1 MAKEVR
7 LKVGELTAR
16 EEAGRGIVRIDGKIL
31 KELGIKEGDVVEIE
45 GERKTAAIA
54 VRAYPADV
62 GLNIIRM
69 DGITRRNANT
79 GVGEFVKVRPAEVK
93 EARRVV
99 LAPAEKGIIVHISPN
114 LIKQNILMRPVVEG
128 DLIVPSPVVKRR
140 GEGFF
145 EEFFGFDIEEMF
157 FPTIGG
163 ETRFIVTKTE
173 PSGVVRIGDVT
184 EIEVLKELPEAL
196 KVRER
201 IPAVTYE
208 DIGGIKPIIDK
219 VREMIELPLRHPE
232 VFERLGVEAP
242 KGVLLYGPPGTGKT
256 LLAKAVANESGANF
270 ISISGPEIFSKWY
283 GQSLPPTERI
293 FSIQNNVASI
303 QEIGKIV
310 KEKNS
315 THVISFNGDG
325 KNKISKIASFI
336 EHPSN
341 GSKILEVK
349 TASGRKI
356 RVTDYH
362 SLFTLKDGKIVDIKT
377 SGLVPGKS
385 YIAVPSS
392 LPAIQSVSRIN
403 LLEFLKDEDYGLRIR
418 NAGLIKKAVKKLGI
432 RESAKILNVKEK
444 YVYDILSKNVS
455 VPAKK
460 FLELMKAAN
469 IKINPEEIYLSKH
482 NKKEF
487 PAIVKFDKDFSFLIG
502 LWLAEGD
509 YNKSSVRIHNTL
521 PEVRNFIKSFCKKFR
536 IHATLYKG
544 SITINSEVL
553 KIIFEKII
561 GLKGGDAIKKFV
573 PPIIFSLKK
582 SSLAHLLKGYFTGDG
597 SIYPNQRG
605 VFTIEATTYSEKLAN
620 DILYLLLYFGIVASD
635 SHNEKSKRHRILI
648 RGIKNFRKFKK
659 IGFLDEYRNK
669 KIEEYLKSRKW
680 ERSDQIPIWDGLRD
694 ILKTHMH
701 KWKNSSTIGRDK
713 LLKLLK
719 KIDPT
724 KKKYPDI
731 WKIAEAEI
739 YWDKVVSIKPIE
751 YNGPVFD
758 ISVNPSENFVG
769 GFGGIFAHNTEENL
783 RKIFEEAEKNAPSI
797 IFIDEIDAIAPKRE
811 EVTGEVERRTVAQ
824 LLALMDGLK
833 KRGKVIVIAATN
845 RPHSLDPALRRAGRF
860 DREIE
865 FPVPD
870 RNGRLEILKI
880 HTRNMPLARDVDLEH
895 LADITHGYVG
905 ADIMALCKEAAM
917 SALRRVLPEI
927 KWKEEEELP
936 KEVLE
941 KLVVT
946 KKDFENALQMVEPS
960 AMREVLIE
968 VPKVKWEDIGGL
980 DDVKQQLREMIEWP
994 LKHPESFKRLGIKP
1008 PRGIL
1013 LYGPPGCG
1021 KTLLAQ
1027 AVANE
1032 AGVNFISVKGP
1043 EVYSMWVGESERRIR
1058 ELFRRA
1064 RQVAPSIIFLDEI
1077 DALAPRRGVYT
1088 GTRVTE
1094 TVVSQLLTELS
1105 GIEELKGVVVIA
1117 ATNRPD
1123 LIDPALLRPGRID
1136 RHVLVPPP
1144 DAKTRLKI
1152 FEVHTKNQPLAKDV
1166 DLKELA
1172 KKTENY
1178 SGADIEAICREAAM
1192 NALREDIKA
1201 KEVKMKHFEQAL
1213 EKIKPSLT
1221 KEIIEYYEQFAERQ
1235 KKAVKEEA
1243 PPPYI
1248 G

>member
-1 MAKEVR
+1 MGIFVAEGHVDSGRIAFTINRNEEEFRKIIIEKMKKCFGLENYKITIPRKKNSIRIRFSNAELSRWFDKYHKKEIPPEILLSPNDVAAAFLRGLFEGDGSPYFVTKKRIREYGSKVYKHLEAQRTVSLKSSSR
-7 LKVGELTAR
+7 LLLEQVQVLLLRWGIVGRIYEYESNRGGYSKVGYVLLIRGKQNLELFCKHIGFLSTQ
-16 EEAGRGIVRIDGKIL
+16 
-31 KELGIKEGDVVEIE
+31 
-45 GERKTAAIA
+45 KTAKLLQC
-54 VRAYPADV
+54 VKSY
-62 GLNIIRM
+62 
-69 DGITRRNANT
+69 RRNLKMHLPR
-79 GVGEFVKVRPAEVK
+79 EF
-93 EARRVV
+93 
-99 LAPAEKGIIVHISPN
+99 
-114 LIKQNILMRPVVEG
+114 
-128 DLIVPSPVVKRR
+128 
-140 GEGFF
+140 
-145 EEFFGFDIEEMF
+145 
-157 FPTIGG
+157 
-163 ETRFIVTKTE
+163 
-173 PSGVVRIGDVT
+173 
-184 EIEVLKELPEAL
+184 
-196 KVRER
+196 ER
-201 IPAVTYE
+201 IREIKRINEWIRVYDFEIPSTHSFFTN
-208 DIGGIKPIIDK
+208 GI
-219 VREMIELPLRHPE
+219 LSHN
-232 VFERLGVEAP
+232 
-242 KGVLLYGPPGTGKT
+242 TGKT

-293 FSIQNNVASI
+293 FSIQNSVASI
-303 QEIGKIV
+303 QEIGKVV

-315 THVISFNGDG
+315 THVISFDENG

-336 EHPSN
+336 EHNSN

-349 TASGRKI
+349 TATGRKI

-362 SLFTLKDGKIVDIKT
+362 SLFTLKDGKIVDVKT
-377 SGLVPGKS
+377 SELVPGKS
-385 YIAVPSS
+385 YIAIPLS
-392 LPAIQSVSRIN
+392 LPAVESISQIN

-418 NAGLIKKAVKKLGI
+418 NTGLIKKAVRKLGI
-432 RESAKILNVKEK
+432 RKSAEILGVKEK

-455 VPAKK
+455 IPAKK

-469 IKINPEEIYLSKH
+469 IQVNPEEIYLSKY

-487 PAIVKFDKDFSFLIG
+487 PAIVKFDKDFSLLMG

-521 PEVRNFIKSFCKKFR
+521 LEVRNFVKSFCEKFK
-536 IHATLYKG
+536 IHATFYKG
-544 SITINSEVL
+544 GITINSEVL

-561 GLKGGDAIKKFV
+561 GLKGGDATKKFV
-573 PPIIFSLKK
+573 PPIVFSLKK
-582 SSLAHLLKGYFTGDG
+582 SSLAYLLKGYFTGDG

-659 IGFLDEYRNK
+659 IGFLDEHRNK

-680 ERSDQIPIWDGLRD
+680 ERSDQIPIWDGLRE
-694 ILKTHMH
+694 ILKAHMH
-701 KWKNSSTIGRDK
+701 EWKNSSTIGRDM

-724 KKKYPDI
+724 KKKYLDI

-739 YWDKVVSIKPIE
+739 YWDKVISIKPIE
-751 YNGPVFD
+751 YDGPVFD

-880 HTRNMPLARDVDLEH
+880 HTRNMPLAKDVDLEH
-895 LADITHGYVG
+895 IADITHGYVG

-917 SALRRVLPEI
+917 AALRRVLPEI
-927 KWKEEEELP
+927 KWKEKEGELP

-946 KKDFENALQMVEPS
+946 KADFDAALQVVEPS

-994 LKHPESFKRLGIKP
+994 LKLPESFKRLGIKP
-1008 PRGIL
+1008 PKGIL

-1043 EVYSMWVGESERRIR
+1043 EVYSMWVGESERKIR

-1077 DALAPRRGVYT
+1077 DALAPRRGYYT

-1117 ATNRPD
+1117 TTNRPD

-1152 FEVHTKNQPLAKDV
+1152 FQVHTRKQPLAKDV
-1166 DLKELA
+1166 DLEELV
-1172 KKTENY
+1172 KRTENY
-1178 SGADIEAICREAAM
+1178 SGADIEAVCREAAM
-1192 NALREDIKA
+1192 NALRENINA
-1201 KEVKMKHFEQAL
+1201 KEIKMRHFEQAL
-1213 EKIKPSLT
+1213 EKVKPSLT